1 MYPPRMPGHPEKVFT
16 VSQLTE
22 RVKATLEDGFPWVT
36 VEGEISN
43 FRPSSTG
50 HYYFSLKDSEAMLSV
65 VMFRNRLAGLRFVP
79 ADGQLVRA
87 SGSVSVYAKRGSY
100 QLVCEGL
107 ARAGEG
113 EILAMLEERKRR
125 LAAEGLFEE
134 SRKKPLPLFPSRV
147 GVITSPTGAAIRDI
161 LRILARRNAGIDVV
175 VLPAPVQGDGADERI
190 ASRIETANRFSM
202 ADVLIVGRGGGSL
215 EDLLP
220 FSSERVV
227 RAIAASRIPVIS
239 AVGHE
244 TDVSLSDF
252 AADVRAPTP
261 SAAAELVAASRID
274 LAQRVRALEA
284 DISAAVT
291 PRLVRIRTLL
301 SQFTAANLA
310 RTVSITLQPLY
321 QALDDGRDNL
331 VRAMTDLV
339 RDRAH
344 RLALAG
350 RQLASCSPLDILQ
363 RGYAVVSLERT
374 GKVLLSAKGVRRG
387 DGIRVRLARGGLRA
401 LTEETHAGEE
411 L

>member
-1 MYPPRMPGHPEKVFT
+1 
-16 VSQLTE
+16 
-22 RVKATLEDGFPWVT
+22 
-36 VEGEISN
+36 
-43 FRPSSTG
+43 
-50 HYYFSLKDSEAMLSV
+50 
-65 VMFRNRLAGLRFVP
+65 
-79 ADGQLVRA
+79 
-87 SGSVSVYAKRGSY
+87 
-100 QLVCEGL
+100 
-107 ARAGEG
+107 
-113 EILAMLEERKRR
+113 MLEERKRR

-161 LRILARRNAGIDVV
+161 LRILERRNAGIDVV
-175 VLPAPVQGDGADERI
+175 VLPAPVQGDGAEERI

-261 SAAAELVAASRID
+261 SAAAEIVAASRVD
-274 LAQRVRALEA
+274 LAQRVKALEA
-284 DISAAVT
+284 DISAAVA
-291 PRLVRIRTLL
+291 PRVRRIRTLL

-321 QALDDGRDNL
+321 QALDDGRDSL

-350 RQLASCSPLDILQ
+350 RQLASCSPRTSCSAATRWSPWSARESPALRE
-363 RGYAVVSLERT
+363 RGAP
-374 GKVLLSAKGVRRG
+374 G
-387 DGIRVRLARGGLRA
+387 
-401 LTEETHAGEE
+401 
-411 L
+411 